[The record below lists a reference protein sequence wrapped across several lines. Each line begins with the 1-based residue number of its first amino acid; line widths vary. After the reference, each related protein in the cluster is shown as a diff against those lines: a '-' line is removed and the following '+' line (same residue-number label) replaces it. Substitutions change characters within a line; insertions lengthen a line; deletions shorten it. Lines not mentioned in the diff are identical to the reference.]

1 VTTTELD
8 GAVSVASPPPSS
20 VTEALT
26 LVMDGVRA
34 VRKQQRNQQ
43 QNYNFR
49 GIDAVM
55 NAVGPLLR
63 EHGVVI
69 VPDAESI
76 DQESYQTK
84 GGTAML
90 RTMVKMRYTIHGP
103 DGSTITGSAYGEAAD
118 AGDKGI
124 AKAQSVAYRVFLLQ
138 ALTIPTDD
146 ADADDESH
154 ERSAAPV
161 EATPQQRGFK
171 SKQELT
177 DQWDALV
184 SRSAA
189 LPEAQAAELR
199 AWVTK
204 NKLTIGTITAP
215 DAAMWMANI
224 AEYESEPP
232 AVDPEPDPT
241 SGYE

>member
-1 VTTTELD
+1 MPSD
-8 GAVSVASPPPSS
+8 GPS

-26 LVMDGVRA
+26 SVMDGVRA
-34 VRKQQRNQQ
+34 VRKEQRNSQ

-69 VPDAESI
+69 IPEAETLE
-76 DQESYQTK
+76 QESYATRS
-84 GGTAML
+84 GTAML
-90 RTMVKMRYTIHGP
+90 RTTVRMRYTIHGP

-146 ADADDESH
+146 ADVDDESH
-154 ERSAAPV
+154 ERAAAPV

-177 DQWDALV
+177 DTWDSLV

-189 LPEAQAAELR
+189 LPEHQAAELR
-199 AWVTK
+199 AWVTSK
-204 NKLTIGTITAP
+204 NIRGAGTLTAEQ
-215 DAAMWMANI
+215 ASEWMANI
-224 AEYESEPP
+224 AEYESAPTE
-232 AVDPEPDPT
+232 PEPDPQ